1 MDHVD
6 DASSPLGST
15 STNSRSCADRPGLL
29 YGEKPWSPE
38 RGFSTGA
45 PGKSE
50 VSLEIEKSKSLA
62 ERRSCCETARLGDN
76 SKKDRDFA
84 TIKTPSNSSAG

>member
-1 MDHVD
+1 ME
-6 DASSPLGST
+6 
-15 STNSRSCADRPGLL
+15 PGTRFFN
-29 YGEKPWSPE
+29 
-38 RGFSTGA
+38 RGA
-45 PGKSE
+45 RKSE

-84 TIKTPSNSSAG
+84 TIKTPSNSSAGLSKGGCLGRAASRNNRKHSVVQFMP